1 MQARKQV
8 LCSQSETGS
17 LHTPSLFQ
25 PLFTAQ
31 SDDRFVRETRA
42 TVLQFLCILKSIV
55 HLRSRRKTILKLR
68 LLQQSIEQRCS
79 ALVKFVSSFFQ
90 LKLMFFQLFDP
101 DLVRDLGRSR
111 GHRFQGCLVVEVR
124 MFLRHCRHGFS
135 YQPESEGNMTLSD

>member
-42 TVLQFLCILKSIV
+42 TVLQFLSCYKPMYTEIYSPFA
-55 HLRSRRKTILKLR
+55 
-68 LLQQSIEQRCS
+68 EQKKNNFK
-79 ALVKFVSSFFQ
+79 AEA
-90 LKLMFFQLFDP
+90 P
-101 DLVRDLGRSR
+101 PAI
-111 GHRFQGCLVVEVR
+111 HRA
-124 MFLRHCRHGFS
+124 
-135 YQPESEGNMTLSD
+135 TL